1 MARGWESKSVEAQ
14 QQDAGRRG
22 PQGPE
27 LSVEARARRA
37 ERETLR
43 LTLASAQ
50 AELGAACRAAHR
62 DQVRQRIAAIQE
74 ALARL
79 PAEER

>member
-14 QQDAGRRG
+14 QQDADRTRRPG
-22 PQGPE
+22 PDLPP
-27 LSVEARARRA
+27 EARDRRA
-37 ERETLR
+37 ARETLR

-79 PAEER
+79 PAEDR